1 MTTRLPAM
9 ALALALCAA
18 GAATAAEPPA
28 GVVQSYA
35 LGIGDTVAVTVFG
48 RADLTGQFPIGPD
61 SAIRLP
67 LLGPVPAAGRTRQ
80 ELAEDIHQQLGK
92 VLAYDA
98 QVTVDVALYQPVYVI
113 GDVVRPGE
121 QVFLAGLTALKAY
134 ARAGGTPTVFQT
146 QNSNGQAT
154 ATATAERD
162 LRLAQTDL
170 FAWALRRAGL
180 DAALSGS
187 ERIQLPPELEPLKE
201 TPLITELLARETALL
216 ISDRQALATARTL
229 GERQKDQLDLEI
241 EALQGEKKALA
252 EQHKFIEAE
261 LGNMETLQK
270 KGLTT
275 NQRLIDMQQ
284 LKSGLQADEHRLTS
298 FMSRARQSQVSIE
311 INLQQQSDGWRRER
325 QLARITAASEVERA
339 RARMEGARLQL
350 AALGQVSAADIALG
364 RTQLSFQVTRAGPG
378 GVQIINADG
387 HTPLLPGDVLE
398 VHLRAVDE
406 TPASRSTLLPPPEI
420 PRSPAGGVDRRAL
433 TAG

>member
-1 MTTRLPAM
+1 MTIRLSG
-9 ALALALCAA
+9 LALLLVLGTAA
-18 GAATAAEPPA
+18 GAAPAAEPVPTGIA
-28 GVVQSYA
+28 QSYA
-35 LGIGDTVAVTVFG
+35 LGIGDTVVVTVFG

-80 ELAEDIHQQLGK
+80 DLAEDIRTQLGK

-146 QNSNGQAT
+146 QANNGQGT

-180 DAALSGS
+180 DAALSNS
-187 ERIQLPPELEPLKE
+187 DRIILPPDLEPLKE
-201 TPLITELLARETALL
+201 TPLVTELLARETALL

-229 GERQKDQLDLEI
+229 GERQKEQLDLEI
-241 EALQGEKKALA
+241 EALQGEKKALV
-252 EQHKFIEAE
+252 EQHKYIAAE
-261 LGNMETLQK
+261 LGNMESLQK

-275 NQRLIDMQQ
+275 NQRLIDLQQ

-298 FMSRARQSQVSIE
+298 FMSRARQSQVNID

-364 RTQLSFQVTRAGPG
+364 RTQLTFQVTRAGRG
-378 GVQIINADG
+378 GVQIIEADG

-398 VHLRAVDE
+398 IHLRAVDE
-406 TPASRSTLLPPPEI
+406 QPAARNTLLPPPD
-420 PRSPAGGVDRRAL
+420 RLSPSPTSVGGAG
-433 TAG
+433 